1 MKLLFDHN
9 LAQRLVVDLADVYAN
24 SQHVHILGMSTA
36 SDEAIWLYAQQ
47 HGMVIVSKD
56 SDFYY
61 RSMLRGHPPKV
72 IWIRLGNCTTT
83 QVADLLR
90 LRYASLQVFEQDPS
104 ASFLALA

>member
-9 LAQRLVVDLADVYAN
+9 LARRLVVDLADSCAN
-24 SQHVHILGMSTA
+24 SQHVHILGMATA

-47 HGMVIVSKD
+47 QGMAIVLKD

-72 IWIRLGNCTTT
+72 IWIRLGNCTTA

-90 LRYASLQVFEQDPS
+90 LRHADIQAFE
-104 ASFLALA
+104 